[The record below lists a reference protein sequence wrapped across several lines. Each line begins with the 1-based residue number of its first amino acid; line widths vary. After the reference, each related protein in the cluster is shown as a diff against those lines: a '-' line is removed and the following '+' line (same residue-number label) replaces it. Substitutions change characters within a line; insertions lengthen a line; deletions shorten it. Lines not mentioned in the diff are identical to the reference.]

1 MNDPVIILYIDGKS
15 PSSGNRVLSQKKKEV
30 EMKYQF
36 PPPLLNSS
44 TISVILIIFVAII
57 VIIIRDYV
65 QTLNDVC
72 SILSPLSIH

>member
-1 MNDPVIILYIDGKS
+1 
-15 PSSGNRVLSQKKKEV
+15 
-30 EMKYQF
+30 MKYQF